1 MVSFNKSE
9 NALSIS
15 YIVRA
20 IVINY
25 PIRKNKYFNY
35 MGFYS
40 FNRRAYVLLYDKQ
53 GYEVKKMG
61 LIQDLIEKYKHSDT
75 EEVEEIPD
83 DVTRDKYLRSLRRQD
98 RVLDEEE
105 EKEHLKKKIAARQKD
120 RMRTHLYGIKDKIE
134 KKQQLI
140 KALNKKK
147 EVNILREKLP
157 LLRKKKIQERVNSE
171 SWLGKHNL

>member
-1 MVSFNKSE
+1 
-9 NALSIS
+9 
-15 YIVRA
+15 
-20 IVINY
+20 
-25 PIRKNKYFNY
+25 
-35 MGFYS
+35 
-40 FNRRAYVLLYDKQ
+40 
-53 GYEVKKMG
+53 MG